1 MSKRLYF
8 RDYVLPVD
16 AFESFRV
23 RCVKNV
29 RQMSTEGERE
39 RERRRLIGMREN
51 SITRIR
57 VIRILNSKLNE
68 SNEPSTFKRSKD
80 DGARWLLA
88 NLENSENRRQLDI
101 FSNLLNIP
109 RRAED
114 WLKWKRQI
122 YSERSCTIGVAFL
135 RWIIIFKNA
144 LKNQREFKIFSNSLK
159 SIPVEQVYIY
169 KERERKRE
177 IKEKPIST
185 LLTLFKTKLYQ
196 SCIDS

>member
-39 RERRRLIGMREN
+39 RERRRSIGMREN

-68 SNEPSTFKRSKD
+68 SNEPSER
-80 DGARWLLA
+80 
-88 NLENSENRRQLDI
+88 
-101 FSNLLNIP
+101 LNAQRMTVHGDYWRIS
-109 RRAED
+109 RIR
-114 WLKWKRQI
+114 K
-122 YSERSCTIGVAFL
+122 IGD
-135 RWIIIFKNA
+135 N
-144 LKNQREFKIFSNSLK
+144 
-159 SIPVEQVYIY
+159 
-169 KERERKRE
+169 
-177 IKEKPIST
+177 
-185 LLTLFKTKLYQ
+185 
-196 SCIDS
+196 

>member
-8 RDYVLPVD
+8 RDYVFPVE

-39 RERRRLIGMREN
+39 RERRRSIGMREN

-169 KERERKRE
+169 KERERE
-177 IKEKPIST
+177 KERLKKNQFP
-185 LLTLFKTKLYQ
+185 LF
-196 SCIDS
+196 